1 MASTDTDPRSPASS
15 AAATSE
21 SAPRRRR
28 FALPTP
34 PLWLVGLAE
43 AVQILIVTTLM
54 VGLPVLAMSLAGG
67 FTQTGIAFVLSL
79 AAQSWLVIH
88 GIPVEL
94 VVTLDPGALGGA
106 LDVPG
111 GGWFHLVP
119 LGLTLIPLWLGWRAG
134 GRIARGSYSDQ
145 LWQGLLPLV
154 LGYGAGG
161 AGIAWVAQAESLHV
175 MPLVA
180 GLCAGLLMGLAAL
193 AGCYAE
199 ARSAARM
206 IGMDLEAR
214 IEELSQ
220 QLRWAGSYAWAVAR
234 AGLVGFIAALGLAA
248 LLLTAQLGA
257 RWMEIANVYEQLN
270 PGLFGVL
277 GLTLLHVGLAPNL
290 VLWAL
295 AYSTG
300 SGFAL
305 GSGTLVSPWGVEL
318 GAVPAVPVL
327 AALPSAEHP
336 YGLAVLAV
344 PVLAGVVA
352 GWWLMRE
359 GENHLDDWFAL
370 RISWRPLSAAL
381 STLVLGVLT
390 GLVAAALAVG
400 PLWLSHISLGVGRMT
415 DIGPHALLSAAM
427 LGAWVSLGAVLGY
440 GISLGAQRAR
450 RRPSRA
456 H

>member
-1 MASTDTDPRSPASS
+1 MATTDTEAKTSADSS
-15 AAATSE
+15 AKSGTRL
-21 SAPRRRR
+21 PR
-28 FALPTP
+28 FSLPTP

-43 AVQILIVTTLM
+43 AVQILLITVLL

-67 FTQTGIAFVLSL
+67 FAQIDLQFILTL
-79 AAQSWLVIH
+79 AAQSWLVLH
-88 GIPVEL
+88 GTPVEL
-94 VVTLDPGALGGA
+94 VLALPEGALGGA
-106 LDVPG
+106 MEVPE

-154 LGYGAGG
+154 LGYGAGA
-161 AGIAWVAQAESLHV
+161 AGIAWVAQSESFQV
-175 MPLVA
+175 MPLLA
-180 GLCAGLLMGLAAL
+180 ALCAAALMTVAAL

-214 IEELSQ
+214 IEALSQ

-234 AGLVGFIAALGLAA
+234 AGLVGCIAACGFAA
-248 LLLTAQLGA
+248 LLLGGALAAQ
-257 RWMEIANVYEQLN
+257 WMEIANVYEQLN
-270 PGLFGVL
+270 PGLFGVI
-277 GLTLLHVGLAPNL
+277 GLTVLHLGLAPNL

-305 GSGTLVSPWGVEL
+305 GSGTVVSPLGTEL

-327 AALPSAEHP
+327 AALPTAESP
-336 YGLAVLAV
+336 YALAVLAL

-359 GENHLDDWFAL
+359 GENHLDDWFML
-370 RISWRPLSAAL
+370 RISWRPLSAGL
-381 STLVLGVLT
+381 STLSLGVLT
-390 GLVAAALAVG
+390 GLVTALLALG

-415 DIGPHALLSAAM
+415 DIGPNALLSAGM
-427 LGAWVSLGAVLGY
+427 LGVWVALGAILGY
-440 GISLGAQRAR
+440 GLSLGGQRLR
-450 RRPSRA
+450 RRA
-456 H
+456 QE